1 MKVPV
6 DLVGFFLSYLCVC
19 TVCPFHRNSLF
30 PSFNVYINFLS
41 KNTSNNLEI
50 VLVAVKWVEWYV
62 RKASSFHIMQLNV
75 KHNLK
80 CCNCFQRV
88 LRFSDTH
95 QRYWFYR
102 FAQLPLFPIRSDIHD
117 ITVKMLKVEI
127 NAPPPKKN
135 PQHIYVSTVLL
146 SFR

>member
-1 MKVPV
+1 MGRGLIPGTIWKI
-6 DLVGFFLSYLCVC
+6 LCHNLFITYFTLTFSKHLLLY

-30 PSFNVYINFLS
+30 PSFNVNINFLS

-80 CCNCFQRV
+80 CCNCFQMV
-88 LRFSDTH
+88 LGVFFDKKLILT
-95 QRYWFYR
+95 
-102 FAQLPLFPIRSDIHD
+102 
-117 ITVKMLKVEI
+117 LKEG
-127 NAPPPKKN
+127 KRE
-135 PQHIYVSTVLL
+135 
-146 SFR
+146 FR

>member
-1 MKVPV
+1 MTFSISA
-6 DLVGFFLSYLCVC
+6 LVLARDSHIKPDSDAGGLI
-19 TVCPFHRNSLF
+19 
-30 PSFNVYINFLS
+30 NVNINFLS

-117 ITVKMLKVEI
+117 ITVGLK
-127 NAPPPKKN
+127 
-135 PQHIYVSTVLL
+135 
-146 SFR
+146 